1 MILND
6 ERLDMRY
13 NIRDE
18 ICELDD
24 IIFESMGFDAITELA
39 EEYVKD
45 EGMTQEEAEWEALVD
60 LRSRAAEMMSEMG
73 AY

>member
-1 MILND
+1 MILNN
-6 ERLDMRY
+6 ERLAMEY

-24 IIFESMGFDAITELA
+24 IIFEQMGFDAIKELA
-39 EEYVKD
+39 EEYVED

-60 LRSRAAEMMSEMG
+60 LRSRVAEMLQEMG
-73 AY
+73 A

>member
-1 MILND
+1 MILNN

-13 NIRDE
+13 NIRAE

-24 IIFESMGFDAITELA
+24 IIFESMGFDVIKELA
-39 EEYVKD
+39 EEYVED

-60 LRSRAAEMMSEMG
+60 LRSRVLETMG
-73 AY
+73 EY